1 MKQTVLNL
9 PILDLNDNE
18 MRYIGD
24 DDAIHAHTFA
34 EILSKQMQ
42 KVAVPLGKI
51 DVYKGVFDKIDAALT
66 SADAGIITEFSD
78 DEFAIVSR
86 KVESSFD
93 RISKWRWDRMIE
105 ELNMQE
111 K

>member
-1 MKQTVLNL
+1 MKKTVLNL

-24 DDAIHAHTFA
+24 DNAIHAHTFA
-34 EILSKQMQ
+34 EMLSKQMH
-42 KVAVPLGKI
+42 KVYVPLDK
-51 DVYKGVFDKIDAALT
+51 VYLYKGVFDKIDAALT
-66 SADAGIITEFSD
+66 ADAGTITEFSD
-78 DEFAIVSR
+78 DEFSIVSR
-86 KVESSFD
+86 KVDNAFD
-93 RISKWRWDRMIE
+93 SIAKWRWDRMIE

>member
-1 MKQTVLNL
+1 MKKTVLNL

-66 SADAGIITEFSD
+66 ADAGTITEFSD
-78 DEFAIVSR
+78 AEFAIVSR
-86 KVESSFD
+86 KVDNVFD
-93 RISKWRWDRMIE
+93 IITKWRWNRMIE